1 VFYDLYLDLCKKNNV
16 SPTKAALDIGIS
28 KATPSTWKKR
38 GLTPQ
43 GDTLNKI
50 ASYFGVSIDYLLGK
64 AEKAP
69 INDESLSGV
78 YLSYAKEAQE
88 QGIPPEDIK
97 LAIETIKKI
106 RGLK

>member
-1 VFYDLYLDLCKKNNV
+1 MFYDLYLDLCKKKNV

-50 ASYFGVSIDYLLGK
+50 ASYFGVSTDYLLG
-64 AEKAP
+64 
-69 INDESLSGV
+69 
-78 YLSYAKEAQE
+78 QE
-88 QGIPPEDIK
+88 QKEKP
-97 LAIETIKKI
+97 AIATDPCAGNFLCYLYITYKKASCNNI
-106 RGLK
+106 I